1 MGGCTTAPWAVAKRK
16 NPGPVPRVLRPRGG
30 RIRIPPPMARAPI
43 EGPEQLFH
51 FAEAAVPA
59 TTLPAFEPVRVVA
72 EPVFWSQLGVV
83 VQ

>member
-1 MGGCTTAPWAVAKRK
+1 MYHGTVGGGQEKKPRCI
-16 NPGPVPRVLRPRGG
+16 PRVLRPRGG

-59 TTLPAFEPVRVVA
+59 TTLPVFEPVRVVA
-72 EPVFWSQLGVV
+72 EPVESVLGKSQMTL
-83 VQ
+83 